1 MQLAFRPAQRAT
13 ASAFPL
19 RAPISARPKASRSKA
34 SLARP
39 EQAPLQLFFVR
50 LVRGKRGRTFTKRWG
65 ASANLLFRR
74 APSNQI
80 TARLFRRWASKYAAQ
95 AADQTRNTVLKR
107 QLPPFFFFPSR
118 SIFTNALRPHPLCI
132 GVELSSVFSFSSR
145 CFWSDV
151 LDSKRGA
158 ISLERVPSEA
168 LARPDSRR
176 LCGFTDAFVDSERK
190 LLIPRITV

>member
-34 SLARP
+34 SSARR

-95 AADQTRNTVLKR
+95 AADQTRDTVLKR
-107 QLPPFFFFPSR
+107 QLPPFFFFSLTLGLYECFSTSSFVYR
-118 SIFTNALRPHPLCI
+118 NRVVVCLFFFFSVLLVLGARFEARCRLAHASTVGSVGRA
-132 GVELSSVFSFSSR
+132 GLSPPMWLYR
-145 CFWSDV
+145 CFC
-151 LDSKRGA
+151 RFGA
-158 ISLERVPSEA
+158 
-168 LARPDSRR
+168 
-176 LCGFTDAFVDSERK
+176 
-190 LLIPRITV
+190 

>member
-1 MQLAFRPAQRAT
+1 M

-34 SLARP
+34 SPARR

-50 LVRGKRGRTFTKRWG
+50 LVRGKRGRTFTKRRG
-65 ASANLLFRR
+65 ASANLLFRL

-95 AADQTRNTVLKR
+95 AADQTRDTVLKR
-107 QLPPFFFFPSR
+107 QLPLFFFPLTLGLYERLTTSSFVHRSR
-118 SIFTNALRPHPLCI
+118 VVVCLF
-132 GVELSSVFSFSSR
+132 FSSR
-145 CFWSDV
+145 CFWSYM

-158 ISLERVPSEA
+158 ISLERVLSEA
-168 LARPDSRR
+168 LARPDSHR
-176 LCGFTDAFVDSERK
+176 LCGFTDAFIDLERK

>member
-34 SLARP
+34 SSARR

-95 AADQTRNTVLKR
+95 AADQTRDTVLKR
-107 QLPPFFFFPSR
+107 QLPPFFFFFSHARSLRMFFDLILCVSESSCRLSFLFLLGAFGPRCSIRSEVPSR
-118 SIFTNALRPHPLCI
+118 SRKYRRKRWQGRTLTAYVALPML
-132 GVELSSVFSFSSR
+132 LSIWSVNF
-145 CFWSDV
+145 
-151 LDSKRGA
+151 
-158 ISLERVPSEA
+158 
-168 LARPDSRR
+168 
-176 LCGFTDAFVDSERK
+176 
-190 LLIPRITV
+190 

>member
-1 MQLAFRPAQRAT
+1 M

-34 SLARP
+34 SPARR

-95 AADQTRNTVLKR
+95 AADQTRDTVLKR
-107 QLPPFFFFPSR
+107 QLPLFFLPLTLGLYECLTTSSFAHRSRVVVCLFFFFSVLLVLHAR
-118 SIFTNALRPHPLCI
+118 FKARCHLARASTVGRVGKA
-132 GVELSSVFSFSSR
+132 GLSPPMWLYR
-145 CFWSDV
+145 CFC
-151 LDSKRGA
+151 RFGA
-158 ISLERVPSEA
+158 
-168 LARPDSRR
+168 
-176 LCGFTDAFVDSERK
+176 
-190 LLIPRITV
+190 